1 MRQFLVS
8 LTVQHPSQLPVP
20 VADVIHHAPLEGM
33 ACGDDDSQPVSH
45 IAVEE
50 IDRNSPNDTV
60 DALESAESFIAGFDD
75 DDLQEGIDDLLES
88 LRSAIV
94 REQARPVLLDS
105 LKGLRFAAIGF
116 RDDAYR
122 REPHLRI
129 GSEATNMLSA
139 FLLDAERRIA
149 LAEGHAHG

>member
-1 MRQFLVS
+1 MRQFIVS
-8 LTVQHPSQLPVP
+8 LTVQHASELPVS
-20 VADVIHHAPLEGM
+20 VAAVVRQILLEGM

-50 IDRNSPNDTV
+50 IDGNSPNDTL
-60 DALESAESFIAGFDD
+60 DALESAESFIAGFEDD
-75 DDLQEGIDDLLES
+75 DTQKGIDDLLET
-88 LRSAIV
+88 LRGAIV

-105 LKGLRFAAIGF
+105 LKGLRAAATGF

-139 FLLDAERRIA
+139 FLLDAERSIA
-149 LAEGHAHG
+149 LAEGRNHG

>member
-20 VADVIHHAPLEGM
+20 IADVVQQALLEGM
-33 ACGDDDSQPVSH
+33 ASGDDDSQPVSH

-50 IDRNSPNDTV
+50 IDRNSPNGTV
-60 DALESAESFIAGFDD
+60 DTLESAESFIAGFEDD
-75 DDLQEGIDDLLES
+75 DIQEGIDDLLES
-88 LRSAIV
+88 LHGAIV
-94 REQARPVLLDS
+94 RERARPVLLDS
-105 LKGLRFAAIGF
+105 LKGLRAAATGF

-139 FLLDAERRIA
+139 FLLDAERSIA
-149 LAEGHAHG
+149 LAEGRSHG